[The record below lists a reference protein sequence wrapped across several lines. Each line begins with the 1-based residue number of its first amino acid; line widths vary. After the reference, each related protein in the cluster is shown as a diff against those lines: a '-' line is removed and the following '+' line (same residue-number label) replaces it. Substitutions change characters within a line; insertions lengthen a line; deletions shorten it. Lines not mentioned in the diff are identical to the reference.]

1 MAVVSTGFF
10 DGVHLGHRHVIETL
24 VSSARERGEESVV
37 ITFAQ
42 HPRAVLQQDA
52 TTLRLL
58 TSRYEKK
65 ELIAALGV
73 DRIVELQFTRQFAA
87 LSAAE
92 YLDLLR
98 RDYACST
105 VVIGYDTRMGCDMC
119 GADAIQALAAARG
132 MEVVRCEACGTV
144 SSTRI
149 RKALSD
155 GRVEDASAMLGYDYS
170 ISGVVVPGKRLGRT
184 IGFPTANLRLADPLK
199 MIPAKG
205 VYLTRTEV
213 LGKVYDSMTNVG
225 DIVETNIFGFGDD
238 IYSLGIRVSF
248 VRRLREMKRM
258 GSLEELRAQ
267 LAEDRARCLEMIAAA
282 DSK

>member
-65 ELIAALGV
+65 ELITALGV

-87 LSAAE
+87 LSAGE

-119 GADAIQALAAARG
+119 GADAIQALAAARR
-132 MEVVRCEACGTV
+132 MEVVRCEACGSV
-144 SSTRI
+144 RATRV
-149 RKALSD
+149 RKALSE
-155 GRVEDASAMLGYDYS
+155 GRVEDASAMLGYD
-170 ISGVVVPGKRLGRT
+170 
-184 IGFPTANLRLADPLK
+184 
-199 MIPAKG
+199 
-205 VYLTRTEV
+205 
-213 LGKVYDSMTNVG
+213 
-225 DIVETNIFGFGDD
+225 
-238 IYSLGIRVSF
+238 
-248 VRRLREMKRM
+248 
-258 GSLEELRAQ
+258 
-267 LAEDRARCLEMIAAA
+267 
-282 DSK
+282 

>member
-1 MAVVSTGFF
+1 MNRDAPIGVFDSGF
-10 DGVHLGHRHVIETL
+10 GG
-24 VSSARERGEESVV
+24 
-37 ITFAQ
+37 
-42 HPRAVLQQDA
+42 
-52 TTLRLL
+52 
-58 TSRYEKK
+58 
-65 ELIAALGV
+65 
-73 DRIVELQFTRQFAA
+73 
-87 LSAAE
+87 LSAARE
-92 YLDLLR
+92 LR
-98 RDYACST
+98 RLLPGEDLVYFGDNARIPYGDRSP
-105 VVIGYDTRMGCDMC
+105 DTITEYSLQ
-119 GADAIQALAAARG
+119 DAAFLLSKGVKAIL
-132 MEVVRCEACGTV
+132 VACGTV

-149 RKALSD
+149 RKALSE

-213 LGKVYDSMTNVG
+213 LGNVYDSMTNVG

-238 IYSLGIRVSF
+238 IYSLAVRVSF
-248 VRRLREMKRM
+248 VRRLRDMKKI

-267 LAEDRARCLEMIAAA
+267 LAGDRALCLQMIAEA